1 MGVLQ
6 KEFDRVFEELY
17 TSDSLRVMLVRRIAE
32 ARGLNLTEEHIQTL
46 AKSINGDS
54 GQDEVKVE
62 LDGFSEDINIT
73 SEDLEAALKTLEE
86 DIEGRAEQSVLTALD
101 ELPPGVLKSLYDDLP
116 EALRHRRGLE
126 SQFRYRLF
134 GRWKEGLDRLEMLIM
149 IAQEAGSTYIEDIND
164 VGSGENGNEEPADD
178 ASVLKALIGLHARA
192 CRIASEVLCLLQGGL
207 ADGANARWRSLHE
220 VAVTALFLTQH
231 GGDIADRYMEHAAIE
246 RLNAAEQYQKHC
258 HTLGYEPYTA
268 EEINEIRADADA
280 VIQKY
285 GSDFKR
291 DYGWASQAL
300 GTADA
305 TFTKVEAAL
314 DMAHWRPFFKMAC
327 HSVHAGSHAL
337 NFCLSLPSNAH
348 GMLLAG
354 PSDAGLADP
363 GHSTAISLTLASVAL
378 LTFRPNLDSLV
389 TCNCMQQLCDD
400 IGDAFLA
407 AHEGL
412 VAEMDSDPPA

>member
-6 KEFDRVFEELY
+6 KEFDRVFEELC
-17 TSDSLRVMLVRRIAE
+17 TTDSLRVMLVRRVAE
-32 ARGLNLTEEHIQTL
+32 ARELSLTEEQIQTL

-54 GQDEVKVE
+54 GHDEVEVQ
-62 LDGFSEDINIT
+62 LDGFSEDIRIT

-86 DIEGRAEQSVLTALD
+86 DMEGRAEKSVLAALD

-126 SQFRYRLF
+126 CQFRDRHF

-149 IAQEAGSTYIEDIND
+149 IAQESGSTYIEDLNEGGIEEI
-164 VGSGENGNEEPADD
+164 GEEMSADD
-178 ASVLKALIGLHARA
+178 SGMLKALIGLHARA
-192 CRIASEVLCLLQGGL
+192 CRIASEALCLLQGGY

-231 GGDIADRYMEHAAIE
+231 AGNIADRYMDHAAVE
-246 RLNAAEQYQKHC
+246 CLNAAEQYQKHC
-258 HTLGYEPYTA
+258 HTLGYDPYTV
-268 EEINEIRADADA
+268 EEMNEIRAEADA

-285 GSDFKR
+285 GPDFKR
-291 DYGWASQAL
+291 DYGWASHAL

-327 HSVHAGSHAL
+327 HSVHAGSQAL
-337 NFCLSLPSNAH
+337 SFCMSVPTEAH
-348 GMLLAG
+348 GMLLTG
-354 PSDAGLADP
+354 PSNAGLADP

-389 TCNCMQQLCDD
+389 TCKCMQQLCDD
-400 IGDAFLA
+400 IGEAFLA

-412 VAEMDSDPPA
+412 EGEMNSDPPA